1 MTAAYPEPVFGDEHE
16 ARVARQRQEGER
28 REALRLEVRRRF
40 PAATSKAD
48 EVQAVFGEGVRI
60 VWAIED
66 GWAVGRVPPEE
77 IERHEAQF
85 GPLQWLRLRD

>member
-1 MTAAYPEPVFGDEHE
+1 MSREWPEPVFGDEHE
-16 ARVARQRQEGER
+16 ARAARQRQEEER

-40 PAATSKAD
+40 PSAVSKAA

-77 IERHEAQF
+77 IERHEIQF
-85 GPLQWLRLRD
+85 GPLRWLRLGD